1 MAVNFGH
8 MLQGTM
14 TLLGRI
20 SLCAIFLSS
29 AIGFNLPNFEDAI
42 SAMAHEGVPMPRVAL
57 VLAIGSLLAGSLMVI
72 IGWKSKV
79 GAGLLLLFL
88 LVETYY
94 FHDFW
99 TMQESISN
107 KLEMV
112 QFIKNL
118 SLMGAML
125 FIIANGAGPYSLDAR
140 AKGGFSA
147 SNN

>member
-1 MAVNFGH
+1 MAVNFEQ

-20 SLCAIFLSS
+20 SICAIFFSS
-29 AIGFNLPNFEDAI
+29 AIGFNLPNFEDSIA
-42 SAMAHEGVPMPRVAL
+42 AMARQGVPMPRAAL
-57 VLAIGSLLAGSLMVI
+57 VISIGILLAGSLMVI

-88 LVETYY
+88 FIETYY

-99 TMQESISN
+99 TMQESISK

-112 QFIKNL
+112 QFMKNL

-140 AKGGFSA
+140 KGGFSA
-147 SNN
+147 SKK

>member
-29 AIGFNLPNFEDAI
+29 AIGLNLPNFEDAI
-42 SAMAHEGVPMPRVAL
+42 AAMARQGVPVPRVSL
-57 VLAIGSLLAGSLMVI
+57 VLAIGILLAGSLMVI
-72 IGWKSKV
+72 VGWKSKV
-79 GAGLLLLFL
+79 GAGLLLLYL

-94 FHDFW
+94 FHSFW
-99 TMQESISN
+99 TLQESISK

-112 QFIKNL
+112 QFMKNL

-140 AKGGFSA
+140 GKGGFSP
-147 SNN
+147 SKK

>member
-8 MLQGTM
+8 ILQGTM

-72 IGWKSKV
+72 IGWPPVGQRSKRRHQ
-79 GAGLLLLFL
+79 GR
-88 LVETYY
+88 
-94 FHDFW
+94 DR
-99 TMQESISN
+99 Q
-107 KLEMV
+107 
-112 QFIKNL
+112 
-118 SLMGAML
+118 
-125 FIIANGAGPYSLDAR
+125 DC
-140 AKGGFSA
+140 
-147 SNN
+147 